1 MPRFEYGVTGPSVQ
15 SNLTTREDLPRTFKG
30 RQVTFSGNIRSLHY
44 RDLHYHKSA
53 LSELYP
59 VGSEVDI
66 WYDPADP
73 RNAYV
78 QRPIREGRVLRI
90 LMSVFGSVFLLA
102 ALLFLFLG
110 VSGVL

>member
-1 MPRFEYGVTGPSVQ
+1 
-15 SNLTTREDLPRTFKG
+15 
-30 RQVTFSGNIRSLHY
+30 
-44 RDLHYHKSA
+44 
-53 LSELYP
+53 
-59 VGSEVDI
+59 
-66 WYDPADP
+66 
-73 RNAYV
+73 V